1 MRLEIVIGFI
11 ALMVVSLVISFIP
24 TLVAYLR
31 NNIYK
36 KQVLIYQIIM
46 FVAGFVI
53 SLVFGLLSQV
63 IPFVMN
69 ILSILWSVFSLAA
82 WIYILVNSIK
92 DTRMTILSKFGINI

>member
-1 MRLEIVIGFI
+1 MGLGFI
-11 ALMVVSLVISFIP
+11 ALVVGLVISFIP

-46 FVAGFVI
+46 LVTGFVV

-63 IPFVMN
+63 IPFMV
-69 ILSILWSVFSLAA
+69 IFSILWSVFSCVA
-82 WIYILVNSIK
+82 WIYILVNAIK
-92 DTRMTILSKFGINI
+92 NTRMTLLSKFGINI

>member
-1 MRLEIVIGFI
+1 MGTEITRFI
-11 ALMVVSLVISFIP
+11 QRFLISFIP

-46 FVAGFVI
+46 LVAGFVV

-63 IPFVMN
+63 IPFMV
-69 ILSILWSVFSLAA
+69 IFSILWSVFSCVA
-82 WIYILVNSIK
+82 WIYILVNAIK
-92 DTRMTILSKFGINI
+92 NTRMTILSKFGINI

>member
-1 MRLEIVIGFI
+1 MGLGFI
-11 ALMVVSLVISFIP
+11 ALVVGLVISFIP

-46 FVAGFVI
+46 LVTGFVV

-63 IPFVMN
+63 IPFMV
-69 ILSILWSVFSLAA
+69 IFSILWSVFSCVA
-82 WIYILVNSIK
+82 WIYILVNAIK
-92 DTRMTILSKFGINI
+92 NTRMTILSKFGINI

>member
-1 MRLEIVIGFI
+1 MGLESATGFI
-11 ALMVVSLVISFIP
+11 ALVVGLVISFIP

-46 FVAGFVI
+46 LVAGFVV

-63 IPFVMN
+63 IPFMV
-69 ILSILWSVFSLAA
+69 IFSILWSVFSCVA
-82 WIYILVNSIK
+82 WIYILVNAIK
-92 DTRMTILSKFGINI
+92 NTRMTILSKFGINI

>member
-1 MRLEIVIGFI
+1 MEIAIGFI
-11 ALMVVSLVISFIP
+11 ALVVGLVISFIP

-46 FVAGFVI
+46 LVAGFVV

-63 IPFVMN
+63 IPFMV
-69 ILSILWSVFSLAA
+69 IFSILWSVFSWVA
-82 WIYILVNSIK
+82 WIYILVNAIK
-92 DTRMTILSKFGINI
+92 NTRMTILSKFGINI

>member
-1 MRLEIVIGFI
+1 MELESATVFI
-11 ALMVVSLVISFIP
+11 ALAVGLVISFIP

-46 FVAGFVI
+46 LVARFVV

-63 IPFVMN
+63 IPFMV
-69 ILSILWSVFSLAA
+69 IFSILWSVFSCVA
-82 WIYILVNSIK
+82 WIYILVNAIK
-92 DTRMTILSKFGINI
+92 NTRMTILSKFGINI